1 MNEQLLQRLAQL
13 EARLERLERMEPA
26 VVRYVSASTANPPTD
41 ASLDSTFGDA
51 ADLPNGF
58 IGILLA
64 TIGGGNR
71 RWICVVSGGSWWIE
85 ELAQAT

>member
-26 VVRYVSASTANPPTD
+26 VMAYKTAVAANPPTD
-41 ASLDSTFGDA
+41 ANLDNIFGDA

-58 IGILLA
+58 IGILHA
-64 TIGGGNR
+64 TGGGGNR
-71 RWICVVSGGSWWIE
+71 RWFCLVSNGWWIE
-85 ELAQAT
+85 ELTQAT